1 MEQSRLQKA
10 TTKILNCAL
19 GFQVMYML
27 WTSLILLLPRI
38 FLRMSG
44 LSGLSGTYDLPCDW
58 IHLGSAAVGTII
70 FALIYVTLTVR
81 ISHARRVGA
90 GMGVLLGIYTYGA
103 YFIMET
109 IVDFMFSRRLNMLVA
124 DAEKNNTWTATI
136 GENVAGASILNNWC
150 DLARVCFFTA
160 IVLLLIA
167 YGVYC
172 YHCKEEK

>member
-1 MEQSRLQKA
+1 MEQNRLQKT

-19 GFQVMYML
+19 VFQVMYML
-27 WTSLILLLPRI
+27 WTSFILMLPGI
-38 FLRMSG
+38 FLRIGG
-44 LSGLSGTYDLPCDW
+44 LSGAYDLPVDG

-70 FALIYVTLTVR
+70 FVLIYVTLTAK
-81 ISHARRVGA
+81 ISQARRVGA
-90 GMGVLLGIYTYGA
+90 GMGALLGIYTYGA
-103 YFIMET
+103 YFLMET
-109 IVDFMFSRRLNMLVA
+109 IADFMYSRRLNMLVA

-136 GENVAGASILNNWC
+136 GENVAGASILNSWC